1 MKKGIKVRDPVCEMD
16 VLEDSYKTTYMG
28 SQYLFCSQQC
38 LDRFK
43 SNPKLYIG
51 SPGKPSPKQM
61 GKVLIKCRTIKLDRA
76 IPDEIKVQ
84 LMLAF
89 EEMMG
94 IKDIEITSNEVRITY
109 DLLEVTAEQIEQSI
123 ITTRV
128 NLSDDWISR
137 IKYAFIHYTEETELI
152 NLESDSNPHCH
163 Q

>member
-1 MKKGIKVRDPVCEMD
+1 MKNDIKVRDPVCEMD
-16 VLEDSYKTTYMG
+16 VLEGAYKTTYMG

-51 SPGKPSPKQM
+51 NPGKPSPKQM

-76 IPDEIKVQ
+76 IPGEIKVQ

-89 EEMMG
+89 DEMMG
-94 IKDIEITSNEVRITY
+94 IKDIEITNNEVRITY

-137 IKYAFIHYTEETELI
+137 IKNAFIHYTEETELI
-152 NLESDSNPHCH
+152 NLGSDSNPHCH

>member
-1 MKKGIKVRDPVCEMD
+1 MKESDITRDLVCEME
-16 VLEDSYKTTYMG
+16 VLDGAYMTTYMG
-28 SQYLFCSQQC
+28 NRYLFCSQQC

-43 SNPKLYIG
+43 SNPNLYVG

-61 GKVLIKCRTIKLDRA
+61 GKVLIKCRTIKLDRS
-76 IPDEIKVQ
+76 IPAEIKAQ
-84 LMLAF
+84 LNLAF
-89 EEMMG
+89 DEMMG
-94 IKDIEITSNEVRITY
+94 IKNIEIIQNEIRITY

-137 IKYAFIHYTEETELI
+137 IKTAFIHYTEETELI